1 MSNLIY
7 MADDDIVTLRMV
19 QALLEKEGFQVK
31 CFENGDLLY
40 EAFQQKTCDLIIL
53 DALMPGSDGFTI
65 GAKIR
70 HTSGVPI
77 IMLTGQNSDTDY
89 IFGIS
94 IGFDVYL
101 TKPFNPAKLIAHI
114 RALLIKVELNKNT
127 REEKQQT
134 EISYADI
141 TLQPNKLIAYCN
153 NKEFHLTNIEFNLLL
168 FMFENRE
175 RAVPREDLLNK
186 IWGRDSSEETR
197 VVDDTLKR
205 LRRKL
210 VQAGSQVSIDT
221 VRGFGFKL
229 GTKTDVLPG

>member
-70 HTSGVPI
+70 QTSGVPI
-77 IMLTGQNSDTDY
+77 IMLTGQDSDADY

-94 IGFDVYL
+94 IGFDV
-101 TKPFNPAKLIAHI
+101 
-114 RALLIKVELNKNT
+114 
-127 REEKQQT
+127 
-134 EISYADI
+134 
-141 TLQPNKLIAYCN
+141 
-153 NKEFHLTNIEFNLLL
+153 
-168 FMFENRE
+168 
-175 RAVPREDLLNK
+175 
-186 IWGRDSSEETR
+186 
-197 VVDDTLKR
+197 
-205 LRRKL
+205 
-210 VQAGSQVSIDT
+210 
-221 VRGFGFKL
+221 
-229 GTKTDVLPG
+229 